1 MLCSLLSLIAT
12 ARPRALP
19 RPLQHSRSCS
29 LCYLRNRLYASPRWA
44 ADRETDRRA
53 DMLGAVIK
61 RLSLGSLA
69 RPHQRGQVPSLSKGH
84 RFLSGGPDRSCGS
97 VRGRG
102 GCRAPRSVFAT
113 APVPA
118 VSWTCK
124 IRNAGSEFVGVSAS
138 FPHKSKGDSRAARS
152 GASLPGAVP
161 APRSRPPAPTG
172 PAAPLTLRA
181 SSGLPASSCTQPMLK
196 QILDGGSGMP
206 AKISRAASQS
216 PPSAA
221 STPSCQRLT
230 SSRYAMARS
239 SPGSAGRPAGPH
251 LPAGRARPLGGE
263 AGGRGSPGGRLRPH
277 PRLSPGAAGRGG
289 GPPGYGPRGRW
300 ARHVSGREAR
310 SEAIPLR
317 GCSEG
322 QLKSRRKKAPGRA
335 GRGQGWHS
343 P

>member
-172 PAAPLTLRA
+172 PAHPQGLLGPPRQQLHAAHVETDPGRRLRDA
-181 SSGLPASSCTQPMLK
+181 GEDIQGGVPVPAVGRQHAL
-196 QILDGGSGMP
+196 MP
-206 AKISRAASQS
+206 APHQLPVRHGPQLPGLCRAPGGAS
-216 PPSAA
+216 
-221 STPSCQRLT
+221 
-230 SSRYAMARS
+230 
-239 SPGSAGRPAGPH
+239 
-251 LPAGRARPLGGE
+251 PAGRAGAAP
-263 AGGRGSPGGRLRPH
+263 GRGSGRTRK
-277 PRLSPGAAGRGG
+277 PR
-289 GPPGYGPRGRW
+289 GPPPPASPPFPRG
-300 ARHVSGREAR
+300 
-310 SEAIPLR
+310 
-317 GCSEG
+317 C
-322 QLKSRRKKAPGRA
+322 RA
-335 GRGQGWHS
+335 GRRPTGVRAPRKVGPARLGERGEVRGHPAEGMQ
-343 P
+343 